1 MCGAG
6 RRYEVISGEGET
18 MDSNPLKW
26 HGGKSYLANRI
37 IELMPKHT
45 HYVEPFF
52 GGGAVL
58 FAKPCE
64 GVSEV
69 VNDLNRSLIGFWKV
83 LQDERMFAKM
93 VRILEAVPF
102 SSLEHSYATYWDKND
117 APRMGMTRVVS
128 TDETVGRAVNL
139 FIRYRQSR
147 QGLGKDFATL
157 SRNRT
162 RRGMNEQVSS
172 WLSAIEGLPEAHER
186 LKRVVILNDR
196 ACTVI
201 KQQDGENTF
210 FYCDPPY
217 LHETRVTK
225 SDYECEM
232 SEAEHAGMLGVLSAI
247 KGKFILSG
255 YRSELY
261 DKVADAAGWRRVDI
275 EIDNKASSKKT
286 KDTKTECLWMN
297 C

>member
-1 MCGAG
+1 M
-6 RRYEVISGEGET
+6 
-18 MDSNPLKW
+18 SNPIKW
-26 HGGKSYLANRI
+26 HGGKSYLAKRI
-37 IELMPKHT
+37 IELMPPHI

-58 FAKPCE
+58 FAKDPVN
-64 GVSEV
+64 VSEV
-69 VNDLNRSLIGFWKV
+69 VNDLNGELSNFWQV
-83 LQDERMFAKM
+83 LKCRRLFRRFTYE
-93 VRILEAVPF
+93 IENTPF
-102 SSLEHSYATYWDKND
+102 SRSEWEAAFSRSEWEATKN
-117 APRMGMTRVVS
+117 AIQPPGELT
-128 TDETVGRAVNL
+128 EIELIARAVVF

-172 WLSAIEGLPEAHER
+172 WLSAIEGLPEAHAR
-186 LKRVVILNDR
+186 LKRVVILNR
-196 ACTVI
+196 PAIEVI

-217 LHETRVTK
+217 LHETRVTTG
-225 SDYECEM
+225 DYEHEM
-232 SEAEHAGMLGVLSAI
+232 SEGDHAELLAALKHVEGR
-247 KGKFILSG
+247 FILSG

-261 DKVADAAGWRRVDI
+261 DNAAIENDWRRVDI

-286 KDTKTECLWMN
+286 KDKKTECLWMN
-297 C
+297 YEPST